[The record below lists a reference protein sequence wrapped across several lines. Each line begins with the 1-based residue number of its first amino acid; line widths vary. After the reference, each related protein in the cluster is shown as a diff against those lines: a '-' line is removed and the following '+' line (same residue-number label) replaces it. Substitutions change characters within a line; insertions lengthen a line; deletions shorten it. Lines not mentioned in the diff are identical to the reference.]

1 MPGII
6 ENQTK
11 TSGHSVL
18 DFSFQTIIPYFAS
31 FLMHISVQSY
41 KHLAL

>member
-11 TSGHSVL
+11 ASGHSVL
-18 DFSFQTIIPYFAS
+18 DFPIQTMPYFAS
-31 FLMHISVQSY
+31 FLMHISVLSY
-41 KHLAL
+41 KHIAL